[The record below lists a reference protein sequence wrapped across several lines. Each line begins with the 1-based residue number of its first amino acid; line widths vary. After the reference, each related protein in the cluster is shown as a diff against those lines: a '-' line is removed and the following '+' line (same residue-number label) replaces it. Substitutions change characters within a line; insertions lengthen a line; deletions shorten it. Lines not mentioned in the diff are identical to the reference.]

1 MRVRSRFIIALLLS
15 LGSIPLLTMAAD
27 SPTPA
32 PISTGIEGVILV
44 SPVRPG
50 PIRRDSPGPAPAG
63 NIIFVVTKGDER
75 VSSFT
80 TDAEGHFRIQLPP
93 GHYTVLRE
101 DPGSRIGH
109 WRFEAEVKPGEMATV
124 RWVGDSG
131 MR

>member
-1 MRVRSRFIIALLLS
+1 MLLS
-15 LGSIPLLTMAAD
+15 VATISLVAVAAD
-27 SPTPA
+27 NPTPA
-32 PISTGIEGVILV
+32 AGPSGIEGVILV

-63 NIIFVVTKGDER
+63 NIPFVIMKAEER

-80 TDAEGHFRIQLPP
+80 TDPEGRFRVQLPP

-109 WRFEAEVKPGEMATV
+109 WRFDAEVKPGEMLAV